1 MRCITTDTVVWYGAC
16 SPLITPTTRVTHP
29 LTMSSIRRGHVL
41 DSSLMVGAIMKLV
54 RFTWSWKRTGKTS
67 PQDRAFLL
75 ADVK

>member
-41 DSSLMVGAIMKLV
+41 DSSLMVGAIVKLV
-54 RFTWSWKRTGKTS
+54 RFTWGLEANRK
-67 PQDRAFLL
+67 
-75 ADVK
+75 DVTAGSRLPSR